1 MRSGDSCAGSGG
13 SCAGAGSGGSCAG
26 AGSGGSCGLPH
37 SDGSCGLPHSGG
49 SCGSLHSGDSYAG
62 ESCWAC
68 SSIPYTEIFLTRP
81 PSNCQLKL
89 NL

>member
-1 MRSGDSCAGSGG
+1 MRSGDC
-13 SCAGAGSGGSCAG
+13 GAGSGGAGSGAG

-37 SDGSCGLPHSGG
+37 SGAGAV
-49 SCGSLHSGDSYAG
+49 SLHSGDCGAG